1 MTAQWVVLII
11 LLLTLF
17 LACMKIR
24 IRSLYR
30 PISIWCLSQAGS
42 TNGNHKQQRVLNPMS
57 PNVMVRRNGPWDC
70 ETWHHF
76 LYILW
81 PLVKTW
87 RWQLSHFCG
96 WCTPRWYGCWYFWH
110 VCLIFSLF
118 SLLFHA
124 DFCKFSCSAIFVPH
138 LLIVAFL
145 PFLSSSSFPVSL
157 VLPTLFFLS
166 LFEVTCA
173 HVTAMADCNPRT
185 VSSSQLTPLHCLC
198 TGLLSL
204 SAVDLHSW

>member
-1 MTAQWVVLII
+1 
-11 LLLTLF
+11 
-17 LACMKIR
+17 
-24 IRSLYR
+24 
-30 PISIWCLSQAGS
+30 
-42 TNGNHKQQRVLNPMS
+42 
-57 PNVMVRRNGPWDC
+57 MVRRNGPWDC

-124 DFCKFSCSAIFVPH
+124 DFCKFSFSAIFIPH

-173 HVTAMADCNPRT
+173 HVTALADCN
-185 VSSSQLTPLHCLC
+185 VLNCNPLHCTLHC
-198 TGLLSL
+198 TSVLIPAHTIALP
-204 SAVDLHSW
+204 LHSATVSVCSRLAQLIATLQWTELYVRELKKCLRSW